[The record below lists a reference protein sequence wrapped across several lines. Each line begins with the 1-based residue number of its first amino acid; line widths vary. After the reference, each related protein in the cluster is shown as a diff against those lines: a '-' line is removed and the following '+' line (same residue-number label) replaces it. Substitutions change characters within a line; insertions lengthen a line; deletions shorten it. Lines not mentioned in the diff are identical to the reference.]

1 MARQQRPRGPPTRSA
16 ASSRASSPLNQRRL
30 ANFNANRRGFWSLW
44 IFLVL
49 FLLSMVAELIAND
62 RPILVRYDGRFYLPI
77 AQSYPE
83 TAFGGEFETEADYR
97 DAFVAEKIEAKGWM
111 VWPQIGRAH
120 V

>member
-1 MARQQRPRGPPTRSA
+1 MHDAAPP
-16 ASSRASSPLNQRRL
+16 ASRLSPLNQRRL
-30 ANFNANRRGFWSLW
+30 ANFKANRRGFWSLW

-83 TAFGGEFETEADYR
+83 TAFSGEFETEADYR
-97 DAFVAEKIEAKGWM
+97 DAFVTEQIEAKGWM
-111 VWPQIGRAH
+111 VWPPVRFSYQIGRAH